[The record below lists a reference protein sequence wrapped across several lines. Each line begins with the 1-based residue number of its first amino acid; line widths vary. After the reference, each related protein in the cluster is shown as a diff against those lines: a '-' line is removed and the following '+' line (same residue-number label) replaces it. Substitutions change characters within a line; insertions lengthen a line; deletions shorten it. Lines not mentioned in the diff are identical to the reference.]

1 MIFFFL
7 FLLLLLWW
15 WWWSFPFVFL
25 CGVGGYLCIQD
36 GCQLQAVAASH
47 WCRLEDSLAM
57 QKLLDAVHSTYSSLL
72 PPYPP
77 PPPLYSSSSPSPSP
91 SRLLHEKSSLEEGQ
105 GEEANVTMTA
115 IRFLSFFFPFLFW
128 SFWSFWTVLTF
139 LSPSL
144 ASTPSPT
151 PLWLCF
157 KTKTP
162 NKLDNKTK
170 NPQKLEDWNEPF
182 SFYIYIYLRN
192 LKQRKTKKQRK
203 ETIIIKHFT
212 QVPCRILLDSKR
224 VHSTPESRS
233 LLIVAIVI
241 IIIITFPMIEY
252 WLDVWEGGRRR
263 RRRRRK
269 RRIERIQSSMRMFQ
283 RMFQRMSDVPC
294 LPHLPFFLLKIV
306 KKKERIRSQLFVSHR
321 TLWKEMKNERLKNKN
336 CYL

>member
-1 MIFFFL
+1 MHPG
-7 FLLLLLWW
+7 WM
-15 WWWSFPFVFL
+15 SAPS
-25 CGVGGYLCIQD
+25 G
-36 GCQLQAVAASH
+36 
-47 WCRLEDSLAM
+47 
-57 QKLLDAVHSTYSSLL
+57 SSL
-72 PPYPP
+72 
-77 PPPLYSSSSPSPSP
+77 PLMPFGRFIGHAEAIGCSSLHLLFSTASLSSSSS
-91 SRLLHEKSSLEEGQ
+91 SSLFFFFSFSFSFASWKVQFGGGAGGGSECYDD
-105 GEEANVTMTA
+105 
-115 IRFLSFFFPFLFW
+115 RHSFPLLFFPLSFLIFLIFLNGFDFLVSFFGFHPLPHPTLTLFQNENTQQTRQQNKKPTETGGLK
-128 SFWSFWTVLTF
+128 WTIL
-139 LSPSL
+139 
-144 ASTPSPT
+144 
-151 PLWLCF
+151 
-157 KTKTP
+157 
-162 NKLDNKTK
+162 
-170 NPQKLEDWNEPF
+170 F
-182 SFYIYIYLRN
+182 SYIYIYLRN

-203 ETIIIKHFT
+203 EMIIIKHFT

-263 RRRRRK
+263 RRRRK
-269 RRIERIQSSMRMFQ
+269 RRIEMIQSSMRMFQ

>member
-1 MIFFFL
+1 MQFTPPTLLYCLLI
-7 FLLLLLWW
+7 LLLLLLFILLLLLLLLLLVCFMKSPVWRRGRGRKRMLRW
-15 WWWSFPFVFL
+15 PPFV
-25 CGVGGYLCIQD
+25 
-36 GCQLQAVAASH
+36 
-47 WCRLEDSLAM
+47 
-57 QKLLDAVHSTYSSLL
+57 
-72 PPYPP
+72 
-77 PPPLYSSSSPSPSP
+77 SSP
-91 SRLLHEKSSLEEGQ
+91 
-105 GEEANVTMTA
+105 
-115 IRFLSFFFPFLFW
+115 FFFPFLFW

-182 SFYIYIYLRN
+182 SFYIYIYLSN

-252 WLDVWEGGRRR
+252 WLDVWEGGRR